1 MRNDRPKRRRF
12 DAVAWSVGAMTAAA
26 LAVDAAHAESKQFR
40 LDHARYVEECGSCH
54 VAYPPPLLS
63 AESWRA
69 VMNGLDRHFGT
80 DASIDSAARA
90 DIAAYLAANAGAQR
104 KFGATA
110 TRITETRWFA
120 REHDEV
126 PAHVWQRADVKSAA
140 NCGACHTQA
149 DRGDYSERSLRVP
162 RR

>member
-1 MRNDRPKRRRF
+1 MQSNKRKGRRF
-12 DAVAWSVGAMTAAA
+12 DAVAWTAGALTAAV
-26 LAVDAAHAESKQFR
+26 LFSDAAHAGSKRFR

-54 VAYPPPLLS
+54 VAYPPQLLS
-63 AESWRA
+63 AESWRL
-69 VMNGLDRHFGT
+69 VLQGLDRHFGT
-80 DASIDSAARA
+80 DAGIDAAAHA

-126 PAHVWQRADVKSAA
+126 PVHVWKRPDVKSAA

-149 DRGDYSERSLRVP
+149 DRGDYGERNLRVP
-162 RR
+162 QR

>member
-1 MRNDRPKRRRF
+1 MQNEEKRRLF
-12 DAVAWSVGAMTAAA
+12 DAVAWSVGAMMGA
-26 LAVDAAHAESKQFR
+26 LLIADAAHAESKQFR

-54 VAYPPPLLS
+54 VAYPPQLLS

-69 VMNGLDRHFGT
+69 VMKGLDRHFGT
-80 DASIDSAARA
+80 DAGIDAAAHA

-104 KFGATA
+104 KFGTTA
-110 TRITETRWFA
+110 TRISETRWFV

-126 PAHVWQRADVKSAA
+126 PANVWKSPAVKSAA

-149 DRGDYSERSLRVP
+149 ERGDYSERNLRVP

>member
-1 MRNDRPKRRRF
+1 MRNEKKRRRF
-12 DAVAWSVGAMTAAA
+12 DALAWGVGAMTAAV
-26 LAVDAAHAESKQFR
+26 LFVDAAHAESKQFR
-40 LDHARYVEECGSCH
+40 LDHPRYVEECGSCH
-54 VAYPPPLLS
+54 VAYPPQLLS

-80 DASIDSAARA
+80 DAAIDAAAHA
-90 DIAAYLAANAGAQR
+90 DIAAYLAANAGTPR

-110 TRITETRWFA
+110 KRVTETRWFA

-126 PAHVWQRADVKSAA
+126 PAHVWKRPDVKSAA

-149 DRGDYSERSLRVP
+149 ERGDYSERNLRVP